1 MESLRSVASASQIT
15 PTLIRVRA
23 LAGIVGMTG
32 TISLSKLLEA
42 LLAPVSF
49 HANITTPSGTALGGT
64 VDITLSNNGN
74 FSFNVHMHDSGYDP
88 YDFRVRC
95 AVQSPG
101 GLTLLFQTSG
111 HTDGTGSDLLGSP
124 NRDFNHNENGF
135 NAQIKAFWLDV
146 RASSMSVSKSYQDS
160 GVLSTLEDVAKDLLG
175 FLIADVTFGAG
186 LALAVCV
193 SADLANAFGAS
204 FVGPGG
210 LVGVVTAGGVVW
222 LFGPGAIIPAVIA
235 GVAAGA
241 ITDALIK
248 HRQLTDDEYNFA
260 ATVFGNTLPPR
271 ERIYVTNLS
280 HDGGRKYTWPEL
292 DGSVIM
298 NMDVAFDDP
307 VHATSTGYPTQ
318 GQVFIHE
325 MTHAWQIQTK
335 SFIPGVLCKAA
346 FETSSYVP
354 GPPGQP
360 WSDFGLEQ
368 QGAIVDTW
376 FRNAAWGW
384 TSHDDLVAK
393 LASKSATTDPYFRYI
408 SENIRLG
415 QD

>member
-1 MESLRSVASASQIT
+1 MERQYKSDCFHSRTLKLRDPRPATPNTLRIGSRICRIFSSNHFEGIQMESLRSVASASQIT

-32 TISLSKLLEA
+32 TISLSKLMAA

-222 LFGPGAIIPAVIA
+222 
-235 GVAAGA
+235 
-241 ITDALIK
+241 T
-248 HRQLTDDEYNFA
+248 
-260 ATVFGNTLPPR
+260 
-271 ERIYVTNLS
+271 
-280 HDGGRKYTWPEL
+280 GRDHSRSNRRRSRGCHYRR
-292 DGSVIM
+292 
-298 NMDVAFDDP
+298 A
-307 VHATSTGYPTQ
+307 H
-318 GQVFIHE
+318 
-325 MTHAWQIQTK
+325 
-335 SFIPGVLCKAA
+335 
-346 FETSSYVP
+346 
-354 GPPGQP
+354 
-360 WSDFGLEQ
+360 
-368 QGAIVDTW
+368 
-376 FRNAAWGW
+376 
-384 TSHDDLVAK
+384 
-393 LASKSATTDPYFRYI
+393 
-408 SENIRLG
+408 
-415 QD
+415 